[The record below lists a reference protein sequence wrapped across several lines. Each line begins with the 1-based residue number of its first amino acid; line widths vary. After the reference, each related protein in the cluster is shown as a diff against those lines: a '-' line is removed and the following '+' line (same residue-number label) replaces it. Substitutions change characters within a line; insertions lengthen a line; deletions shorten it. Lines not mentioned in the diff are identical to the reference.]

1 MMKGEL
7 LMNRYSDKWLCYN
20 GERNSKSYDIKVSYN
35 CYNIYLKFVEDNL
48 NVINNNLIPYPSEYR
63 YFNAYVIIDKKS
75 NAQYETKDTKK
86 LIIKLS
92 YYDMFEDGIKEGYD
106 IDKLSDITQD
116 EIKPIRQ
123 LLNNSKIFNFKK
135 VSEWA
140 IRRCGF

>member
-1 MMKGEL
+1 M
-7 LMNRYSDKWLCYN
+7 
-20 GERNSKSYDIKVSYN
+20 
-35 CYNIYLKFVEDNL
+35 
-48 NVINNNLIPYPSEYR
+48 
-63 YFNAYVIIDKKS
+63 
-75 NAQYETKDTKK
+75 QYEIKDTKK